1 MPILTAEELTEICL
15 NVFQKLNIPSAEAEI
30 VTRSM
35 VDANRVG
42 HDSHGVIHLPKYVS
56 ELEAGLIQPG
66 APTET
71 LRESASIAVLDGNWG
86 FGPVIATRAVE
97 LAIQKARQTDI
108 SSVAVSRCNE
118 VGRLG
123 GYACL
128 AADAEMIGLLMA
140 NDHGGG
146 TCVAPHGGVEGRLST
161 NPMACAVPLA
171 KTSPTSHAEEHSC
184 QTDMTEEPYKKIVLD
199 MSTSVVAS
207 GKIRVKQ
214 HRNEALPDGWLID
227 AAGESTTNPGDF
239 YGVPPAALLP
249 FGGAVSAHKGFGLSV
264 IVDILAGA
272 LTGAGCSQSAD
283 ARVGNGL
290 FVLVINVASFRGFP
304 GFSAEIE
311 HFIAYLKSAKCL
323 AGVDAIRMPGERG
336 WETQRRRERE
346 GIPIDAET
354 WAQIQALLNDPR

>member
-1 MPILTAEELTEICL
+1 MPNFTAEELTTICL
-15 NVFQKLNIPSAEAEI
+15 DVFQKWNISAAEAEV
-30 VTRSM
+30 VTQSM

-42 HDSHGVIHLPKYVS
+42 HDSHGVIHLSKYVR
-56 ELEAGLIQPG
+56 ELEAGLIHPG

-71 LRESASIAVLDGNWG
+71 LHESASIAVLDGHWG
-86 FGPVIATRAVE
+86 FGPVIAARAVE
-97 LAIQKARQTDI
+97 LAIQKAKQTDV

-128 AADAEMIGLLMA
+128 AADAEMIALLMA

-146 TCVAPHGGVEGRLST
+146 TCVAPHGGTEGRLST
-161 NPMACAVPLA
+161 NPIACAVPIEGQD
-171 KTSPTSHAEEHSC
+171 P
-184 QTDMTEEPYKKIVLD
+184 IVLD
-199 MSTSVVAS
+199 MATSVVAS

-214 HRNEALPDGWLID
+214 HHNEALPHGWLIGSE
-227 AAGESTTNPGDF
+227 GESTTNADDF
-239 YGVPPAALLP
+239 YRVPPAALLP

-264 IVDILAGA
+264 IVDILSGA
-272 LTGAGCSQSAD
+272 LTGAGCSRSED

-311 HFIAYLKSAKCL
+311 RFISYLKSARRA
-323 AGVDAIRMPGERG
+323 AGFGAIRMPGERG
-336 WETQRRRERE
+336 WEAQRKRERE
-346 GIPIDAET
+346 GIPIDVET
-354 WAQIQALLNDPR
+354 WTQIQALL

>member
-1 MPILTAEELTEICL
+1 MLSFTAEELTEICL
-15 NVFQKLNIPSAEAEI
+15 SVFQKLNIPTAEAEI
-30 VTRSM
+30 VTKSM

-42 HDSHGVIHLPKYVS
+42 HDSHGVIHLAKYVR
-56 ELEAGLIQPG
+56 ELEEGLIQPG

-71 LRESASIAVLDGNWG
+71 LHESASIAVLDGNWG

-97 LAIQKARQTDI
+97 LAIQKAKQTDI

-118 VGRLG
+118 TGRLG

-146 TCVAPHGGVEGRLST
+146 TCVVPHGGVEGRLST
-161 NPMACAVPLA
+161 NPIACAVPLA
-171 KTSPTSHAEEHSC
+171 KTSPTSYAEGDSC
-184 QTDMTEEPYKKIVLD
+184 RTDIAEEPYKKIVLD

-207 GKIRVKQ
+207 GRIRGKQ
-214 HRNEALPDGWLID
+214 HRNEALPHGWLID
-227 AAGESTTNPGDF
+227 AEGESTTNPDDF
-239 YGVPPAALLP
+239 YETPPAALLP
-249 FGGAVSAHKGFGLSV
+249 FGGTVSAHKGFGLSV
-264 IVDILAGA
+264 IVDILSGA
-272 LTGAGCSQSAD
+272 LTGAGCSRGED

-311 HFIAYLKSAKCL
+311 RFVDYLKSAKRA
-323 AGVDAIRMPGERG
+323 AGVDAIRVPGERG

-354 WAQIQALLNDPR
+354 WAQIQAL

>member
-1 MPILTAEELTEICL
+1 MPNFTAEELTAICL
-15 NVFQKLNIPSAEAEI
+15 NVFQRWNISAAEAKV

-42 HDSHGVIHLPKYVS
+42 HDSHGVIHLPKYVR

-66 APTET
+66 VPTET
-71 LRESASIAVLDGNWG
+71 LHESASIAVLDGNWG

-97 LAIQKARQTDI
+97 LAVQKAKQTDV

-123 GYACL
+123 EYACL
-128 AADAEMIGLLMA
+128 AADAEMIALLMA

-161 NPMACAVPLA
+161 NPIACAVPIEGQD
-171 KTSPTSHAEEHSC
+171 PVV
-184 QTDMTEEPYKKIVLD
+184 MD

-214 HRNEALPDGWLID
+214 HRNEAVPHGWLIGAD
-227 AAGESTTNPGDF
+227 GESTTNADDF
-239 YGVPPAALLP
+239 YGIPPAALLP
-249 FGGAVSAHKGFGLSV
+249 FGGGVSAHKGFGLSV
-264 IVDILAGA
+264 IVDILSGA
-272 LTGAGCSQSAD
+272 LTGAGCSKSED

-311 HFIAYLKSAKCL
+311 RFIGYLKSARCA
-323 AGVDAIRMPGERG
+323 AGFTEVRVPGERG
-336 WETQRRRERE
+336 WETQRKRERE
-346 GIPIDAET
+346 GIPIDTET
-354 WAQIQALLNDPR
+354 WAQIQALV

>member
-1 MPILTAEELTEICL
+1 MPNFTAEDLTTICL
-15 NVFQKLNIPSAEAEI
+15 NVFQKWNIPTAEAEI

-42 HDSHGVIHLPKYVS
+42 HDSHGVIHLPKYVR
-56 ELEAGLIQPG
+56 ELEAGLIQPN
-66 APTET
+66 AQTET
-71 LRESASIAVLDGNWG
+71 LHESVSIAVLDGNWG

-97 LAIQKARQTDI
+97 LAVQKARQSDI

-161 NPMACAVPLA
+161 NPMACAVPIEGRD
-171 KTSPTSHAEEHSC
+171 P
-184 QTDMTEEPYKKIVLD
+184 IVLD

-214 HRNEALPDGWLID
+214 HRNEALPHGWLIN
-227 AAGESTTNPGDF
+227 AEGESTTNPDDF
-239 YGVPPAALLP
+239 YSVPPAAVLP

-264 IVDILAGA
+264 IVDVLTGA

-283 ARVGNGL
+283 ARVGNGV
-290 FVLVINVASFRGFP
+290 FVLVINIASFKEFP
-304 GFSAEIE
+304 GFSAEIAR
-311 HFIAYLKSAKCL
+311 FIEYLKSAKRVV
-323 AGVDAIRMPGERG
+323 GVDAIQMPGERG
-336 WETQRRRERE
+336 WKEQRRRERE

-354 WAQIQALLNDPR
+354 WAQIQTLF

>member
-1 MPILTAEELTEICL
+1 MPNFTAEELTEICL
-15 NVFQKLNIPSAEAEI
+15 NVFEKLKIPAAEAEV

-42 HDSHGVIHLPKYVS
+42 HDSHGVIHLPKYVR
-56 ELEAGLIQPG
+56 ELDAGLIQPG
-66 APTET
+66 VPTET
-71 LRESASIAVLDGNWG
+71 LHASASIAVLDGNWG

-97 LAIQKARQTDI
+97 LAIQKAKQTDI

-128 AADAEMIGLLMA
+128 AADAEMIALLMA

-161 NPMACAVPLA
+161 NPIACAVPIDGQD
-171 KTSPTSHAEEHSC
+171 PV
-184 QTDMTEEPYKKIVLD
+184 VLD

-207 GKIRVKQ
+207 GRIRVKQ
-214 HRNEALPDGWLID
+214 HRNEALPHGWIIDTDGK
-227 AAGESTTNPGDF
+227 STTNADDF
-239 YGVPPAALLP
+239 YGAPPAALLP

-264 IVDILAGA
+264 VVDILSGA
-272 LTGAGCSQSAD
+272 LTGAGCSQGED

-311 HFIAYLKSAKCL
+311 RFIGYLKSAKCA
-323 AGVDAIRMPGERG
+323 AGFDAIRMPGERG
-336 WETQRRRERE
+336 WETQRKRERE

-354 WAQIQALLNDPR
+354 WTQIQTLLNEPRIAVRNT

>member
-1 MPILTAEELTEICL
+1 MPNFTAEELTAICL
-15 NVFQKLNIPSAEAEI
+15 NVFQKINIPAAEAEV

-35 VDANRVG
+35 IDANRVG
-42 HDSHGVIHLPKYVS
+42 HDSHGVIHLAKYVR
-56 ELEAGLIQPG
+56 ELEASLIQPG
-66 APTET
+66 APTEK
-71 LRESASIAVLDGNWG
+71 LHESASIAVLDGNWG

-123 GYACL
+123 QYACL

-161 NPMACAVPLA
+161 NPIACAVPIEGQD
-171 KTSPTSHAEEHSC
+171 P
-184 QTDMTEEPYKKIVLD
+184 IVLD

-207 GKIRVKQ
+207 GKIRFKQ
-214 HRNEALPDGWLID
+214 HHNEALPHGWLID
-227 AAGESTTNPGDF
+227 GEGESITNADDF
-239 YGVPPAALLP
+239 YEDPPTALLP

-264 IVDILAGA
+264 IVDILSGA
-272 LTGAGCSQSAD
+272 LTGAGCSQSED

-290 FVLVINVASFRGFP
+290 FVLVINVASFREFP

-311 HFIAYLKSAKCL
+311 RFIEYLKSAKH
-323 AGVDAIRMPGERG
+323 APRVDAIRVPGERG
-336 WETQRRRERE
+336 WDEQRKRERE
-346 GIPIDAET
+346 GIPIDTET
-354 WAQIQALLNDPR
+354 WAQIQELL

>member
-1 MPILTAEELTEICL
+1 MPNLTAEELTDICL
-15 NVFQKLNIPSAEAEI
+15 NVFEKLNIPTSEAEI

-42 HDSHGVIHLPKYVS
+42 HDSHGVIHLPKYVR
-56 ELEAGLIQPG
+56 ELEEGLIQPG
-66 APTET
+66 APIET
-71 LRESASIAVLDGNWG
+71 LHESESIAVLDGNWA

-97 LAIQKARQTDI
+97 LAIQKAKQTDI

-146 TCVAPHGGVEGRLST
+146 TCVAPHGGIEGRLST
-161 NPMACAVPLA
+161 NPIACAVPIEGQN
-171 KTSPTSHAEEHSC
+171 P
-184 QTDMTEEPYKKIVLD
+184 IVLD

-214 HRNEALPDGWLID
+214 HQNEALPDGWLINIE
-227 AAGESTTNPGDF
+227 GESTTNTEDF
-239 YGVPPAALLP
+239 YRVPPAAILP
-249 FGGAVSAHKGFGLSV
+249 FGGIAAHKGFGLSV

-272 LTGAGCSQSAD
+272 LTGAGCSRSGD

-290 FVLVINVASFRGFP
+290 FVLVINVASFREFP

-311 HFIAYLKSAKCL
+311 RFIAYLKSAKRA
-323 AGVDAIRMPGERG
+323 AGIDVIQMPGERG
-336 WETQRRRERE
+336 WEEQSKREQD

-354 WAQIQALLNDPR
+354 WAQIQAFL

>member
-1 MPILTAEELTEICL
+1 MPVLTAEELTTICL
-15 NVFQKLNIPSAEAEI
+15 NVFQKWGISADEAAV

-42 HDSHGVIHLPKYVS
+42 HDSHGVVHLPKYVR
-56 ELEAGLIQPG
+56 EVEAGLIQPG
-66 APTET
+66 APIET
-71 LRESASIAVLDGNWG
+71 RHESASIAVLDGNWG
-86 FGPVIATRAVE
+86 FGPVIATHAVR
-97 LAIQKARQTDI
+97 LAIQKAKQTDV

-146 TCVAPHGGVEGRLST
+146 TCVAPYGGIEGRLST
-161 NPMACAVPLA
+161 NPMACAVPIEGQD
-171 KTSPTSHAEEHSC
+171 P
-184 QTDMTEEPYKKIVLD
+184 IVLD

-214 HRNEALPDGWLID
+214 HQGEALPQGWLID
-227 AAGESTTNPGDF
+227 AAGESTTDADDF

-249 FGGAVSAHKGFGLSV
+249 FGGEVSGHKGFGLSV
-264 IVDILAGA
+264 LVDMLAGA
-272 LTGAGCSQSAD
+272 LTGAGCSRGSD

-290 FVLVINVASFRGFP
+290 FVLAINIASFRGFP
-304 GFSAEIE
+304 GFSAEIDR
-311 HFIAYLKSAKCL
+311 FIGYLKSAKRA
-323 AGVDAIRMPGERG
+323 AGVEAIQMPGERG
-336 WETQRRRERE
+336 WETQRHRERE
-346 GIPIDAET
+346 GVPIDAET
-354 WAQIQALLNDPR
+354 WTQIQALLE

>member
-1 MPILTAEELTEICL
+1 MPRFTAEELTTICL

-42 HDSHGVIHLPKYVS
+42 HDSHGVIHLPKYVR

-97 LAIQKARQTDI
+97 LAIQKAKQTDM
-108 SSVAVSRCNE
+108 SSIAVSRCNE
-118 VGRLG
+118 AGRLG

-161 NPMACAVPLA
+161 NPMACAVPIQGQD
-171 KTSPTSHAEEHSC
+171 P
-184 QTDMTEEPYKKIVLD
+184 IVLD

-214 HRNEALPDGWLID
+214 HRNEALPHGWLID
-227 AAGESTTNPGDF
+227 GEGESTTNPDAF

-249 FGGAVSAHKGFGLSV
+249 FGGEVSAHKGFGLSV

-272 LTGAGCSQSAD
+272 LTGAGCSQRAD

-311 HFIAYLKSAKCL
+311 RFIAYLKSAKC
-323 AGVDAIRMPGERG
+323 AVGVDAIRMPGERG

-354 WAQIQALLNDPR
+354 WTQIQALLD

>member
-1 MPILTAEELTEICL
+1 MPNFTAEELTQICR
-15 NVFQKLNIPSAEAEI
+15 NVFQKLNISTAEAEV

-42 HDSHGVIHLPKYVS
+42 HDSHGVIHLAKYVR
-56 ELEAGLIQPG
+56 ELEAGLIQPD

-71 LRESASIAVLDGNWG
+71 LHESASIAVLDGNWG

-97 LAIQKARQTDI
+97 LAIQKAKQTDI

-128 AADAEMIGLLMA
+128 AADAEMIVVLMA

-161 NPMACAVPLA
+161 NPIACAVPIEGQD
-171 KTSPTSHAEEHSC
+171 P
-184 QTDMTEEPYKKIVLD
+184 IVLD

-207 GKIRVKQ
+207 GKLRVKQ
-214 HRNEALPDGWLID
+214 HRNEALPHGWLID
-227 AAGESTTNPGDF
+227 AEGESTTNADDF
-239 YGVPPAALLP
+239 YDGFPPAALLP
-249 FGGAVSAHKGFGLSV
+249 FGGTVSAHKGYGLSV
-264 IVDILAGA
+264 IVDILSGA
-272 LTGAGCSQSAD
+272 LTGAGCSKGGD

-290 FVLVINVASFRGFP
+290 FVLVMNVASFRGFP

-311 HFIAYLKSAKCL
+311 RFINYLKSANRV
-323 AGVDAIRMPGERG
+323 AGVDAIRVPGERG
-336 WETQRRRERE
+336 WAEQRRRERD

-354 WAQIQALLNDPR
+354 WAHIQALL

>member
-1 MPILTAEELTEICL
+1 MPNFTAEELTTVCL
-15 NVFQKLNIPSAEAEI
+15 NVFEKLKITAAEAEV

-42 HDSHGVIHLPKYVS
+42 HDSHGVIHLEKYVR

-71 LRESASIAVLDGNWG
+71 LHESASIAVLDGNWG

-97 LAIQKARQTDI
+97 LAIQKAKQTDI

-118 VGRLG
+118 TGRLG

-128 AADAEMIGLLMA
+128 AADAEMIALLMA

-161 NPMACAVPLA
+161 NPIACAVPIEGQD
-171 KTSPTSHAEEHSC
+171 P
-184 QTDMTEEPYKKIVLD
+184 IVLD

-214 HRNEALPDGWLID
+214 HQNEALPRGWLID
-227 AAGESTTNPGDF
+227 AEGELTTNPDDF
-239 YGVPPAALLP
+239 YAMPPAALLP
-249 FGGAVSAHKGFGLSV
+249 FGGTVSEHKGFGLSV
-264 IVDILAGA
+264 IVDILSGA
-272 LTGAGCSQSAD
+272 LTGAGCSKSED

-304 GFSAEIE
+304 GFSTEIE
-311 HFIAYLKSAKCL
+311 RFIGYLKSAKRV
-323 AGVDAIRMPGERG
+323 AGFDAIRMPGERG
-336 WETQRRRERE
+336 WQEQRKRERE

-354 WAQIQALLNDPR
+354 WTQIQALL

>member
-1 MPILTAEELTEICL
+1 MPNFSAEELTAICL
-15 NVFQKLNIPSAEAEI
+15 NVFQKLNIPAAEAEI

-42 HDSHGVIHLPKYVS
+42 HDSHGVIHLAKYVR
-56 ELEAGLIQPG
+56 ELETGLIQPD
-66 APTET
+66 APIET
-71 LRESASIAVLDGNWG
+71 LHESASIAVLDGNWG

-97 LAIQKARQTDI
+97 LAIQKAKQTDI

-118 VGRLG
+118 AGRLG

-146 TCVAPHGGVEGRLST
+146 TCVAPHGGTEGRLST
-161 NPMACAVPLA
+161 NPIACAVPIEGQD
-171 KTSPTSHAEEHSC
+171 P
-184 QTDMTEEPYKKIVLD
+184 IVLD

-214 HRNEALPDGWLID
+214 HRDEALPPGWLID
-227 AAGESTTNPGDF
+227 GEGESTTNADDF

-249 FGGAVSAHKGFGLSV
+249 FGGIAAHKGFGLSV

-272 LTGAGCSQSAD
+272 LTGAGCSQGED

-311 HFIAYLKSAKCL
+311 RFIEYLKSAKRA

-336 WETQRRRERE
+336 WTEQRKRERE

-354 WAQIQALLNDPR
+354 WEQIQAL

>member
-1 MPILTAEELTEICL
+1 MPNFTAEELTEICL
-15 NVFQKLNIPSAEAEI
+15 NVFQKLNIPTAEAEI
-30 VTRSM
+30 VTKSM

-42 HDSHGVIHLPKYVS
+42 HDSHGVIHLAKYAR
-56 ELEAGLIQPG
+56 ELEDGLIQPG

-71 LRESASIAVLDGNWG
+71 LHESASISVLDGNWG

-97 LAIQKARQTDI
+97 MAIQKAKQTDI

-161 NPMACAVPLA
+161 NPMACAVPIERQY
-171 KTSPTSHAEEHSC
+171 P
-184 QTDMTEEPYKKIVLD
+184 IVLD

-214 HRNEALPDGWLID
+214 HHNEALPHGWLID
-227 AAGESTTNPGDF
+227 AEGKSTTNADDF

-249 FGGAVSAHKGFGLSV
+249 FGGTVSEHKGFGLSV
-264 IVDILAGA
+264 IVDILSGA
-272 LTGAGCSQSAD
+272 LTGAGCSKGED

-290 FVLVINVASFRGFP
+290 FVLVMNVASFRGFP
-304 GFSAEIE
+304 GFSAEIQR
-311 HFIAYLKSAKCL
+311 FVDYLKSAKRA
-323 AGVDAIRMPGERG
+323 AGVDTIRVPGERG
-336 WETQRRRERE
+336 WEEQRKRERE

-354 WAQIQALLNDPR
+354 WAQIQAL

>member
-1 MPILTAEELTEICL
+1 MPKFTAAELTAICL
-15 NVFQKLNIPSAEAEI
+15 NVFQKLNISAAEAEV

-42 HDSHGVIHLPKYVS
+42 HDSHGVIHLTKYVR

-66 APTET
+66 APTEI
-71 LRESASIAVLDGNWG
+71 LQESASIAALDGNWG

-97 LAIQKARQTDI
+97 LAIQKAKQTDI

-161 NPMACAVPLA
+161 NPLACAVPIQGQD
-171 KTSPTSHAEEHSC
+171 P
-184 QTDMTEEPYKKIVLD
+184 IVLD

-214 HRNEALPDGWLID
+214 HQNEALPHGWLID
-227 AAGESTTNPGDF
+227 GAGESATNPDDF
-239 YGVPPAALLP
+239 YGIPPAALLP

-264 IVDILAGA
+264 IIDVLAGA
-272 LTGAGCSQSAD
+272 LTGAGCSQSEN

-290 FVLVINVASFRGFP
+290 FVFVINVASFRGFP
-304 GFSAEIE
+304 GFSAEIQR
-311 HFIAYLKSAKCL
+311 FIEYLKSAKRI
-323 AGVDAIRMPGERG
+323 AGFDAIRMPGERG
-336 WETQRRRERE
+336 WETQRRRERD

-354 WAQIQALLNDPR
+354 WAQIQALL

>member
-1 MPILTAEELTEICL
+1 MPNFTAEELTAICR
-15 NVFQKLNIPSAEAEI
+15 NVFQKLKVPATEAEI

-42 HDSHGVIHLPKYVS
+42 HDSHGIIHLPKYVR

-71 LRESASIAVLDGNWG
+71 LHESASIAVLDGNWG

-97 LAIQKARQTDI
+97 LAIEKAKQTDI
-108 SSVAVSRCNE
+108 SSVAVSQCNE

-128 AADAEMIGLLMA
+128 AADAEMIGVLMT

-146 TCVAPHGGVEGRLST
+146 TCVAPHGGIEGRLST
-161 NPMACAVPLA
+161 NPIACAVPIEGRD
-171 KTSPTSHAEEHSC
+171 P
-184 QTDMTEEPYKKIVLD
+184 IVLD

-214 HRNEALPDGWLID
+214 HQDEVLPHGWLID
-227 AAGESTTNPGDF
+227 AKGESTTYADAF
-239 YGVPPAALLP
+239 YSTPPAALLP
-249 FGGAVSAHKGFGLSV
+249 FGGIAAHKGFGLSV

-272 LTGAGCSQSAD
+272 LTGAGCSEGED

-290 FVLVINVASFRGFP
+290 FVLVLNVASFRGFP

-311 HFIAYLKSAKCL
+311 RFIAYLKSAKRA

-336 WETQRRRERE
+336 WEEQRKREQE

-354 WAQIQALLNDPR
+354 WTHIKRL

>member
-1 MPILTAEELTEICL
+1 MPNFTAEELTEICRS
-15 NVFQKLNIPSAEAEI
+15 VFQKLNIPTAEAKV
-30 VTRSM
+30 VTKSM

-42 HDSHGVIHLPKYVS
+42 HDSHGVIHLPKYVR
-56 ELEAGLIQPG
+56 ELEDGLIQPD

-71 LRESASIAVLDGNWG
+71 LHESASIAVLDGNWD

-118 VGRLG
+118 IGRLG

-128 AADAEMIGLLMA
+128 AADAEMIALLMT

-146 TCVAPHGGVEGRLST
+146 TCVAPHGGIEGRLST
-161 NPMACAVPLA
+161 NPLACAVPIEGQD
-171 KTSPTSHAEEHSC
+171 P
-184 QTDMTEEPYKKIVLD
+184 IVLD

-214 HRNEALPDGWLID
+214 HQDEALPHGWLID
-227 AAGESTTNPGDF
+227 AEGGSTTNADDF

-249 FGGAVSAHKGFGLSV
+249 FGGAVSAHKGYGLSI
-264 IVDILAGA
+264 IVDILSGA
-272 LTGAGCSQSAD
+272 LTGAGCSQGED

-290 FVLVINVASFRGFP
+290 FVLVINVASFREFP

-311 HFIAYLKSAKCL
+311 RFVRYLKSAKRA

-336 WETQRRRERE
+336 WEEQRKRERE

-354 WAQIQALLNDPR
+354 WAHIQALL

>member
-1 MPILTAEELTEICL
+1 MPNFTAEELTAICR
-15 NVFQKLNIPSAEAEI
+15 NVFQKLKVPAAEAEI

-42 HDSHGVIHLPKYVS
+42 HDSHGVIHLPKYVH

-66 APTET
+66 VSIET
-71 LRESASIAVLDGNWG
+71 LHESASIAVLDGNWG

-97 LAIQKARQTDI
+97 LAIEKAKQTDI

-118 VGRLG
+118 AGRLG
-123 GYACL
+123 GYVCL
-128 AADAEMIGLLMA
+128 ATDAEMIGLLMA

-146 TCVAPHGGVEGRLST
+146 TCVAPYGGIEGRLST
-161 NPMACAVPLA
+161 NPIACAVPIEGQD
-171 KTSPTSHAEEHSC
+171 P
-184 QTDMTEEPYKKIVLD
+184 IVLD

-214 HRNEALPDGWLID
+214 HQNEPVPHGWLID
-227 AAGESTTNPGDF
+227 AEGESTTDANDF
-239 YGVPPAALLP
+239 YNTPPAAILP
-249 FGGAVSAHKGFGLSV
+249 FGGIAAHKGFGLSV

-272 LTGAGCSQSAD
+272 LTGAGCSQGED

-290 FVLVINVASFRGFP
+290 FVLVINAASFRGFP

-311 HFIAYLKSAKCL
+311 RFIGYLKSAKRA

-336 WETQRRRERE
+336 WVEQRRRERE

-354 WAQIQALLNDPR
+354 WEQIQTLK

>member
-1 MPILTAEELTEICL
+1 MPNFTAEELTEICL
-15 NVFQKLNIPSAEAEI
+15 NVFQKLSISKAEAEI

-42 HDSHGVIHLPKYVS
+42 HDSHGVIHLAKYVR

-66 APTET
+66 VPIET
-71 LRESASIAVLDGNWG
+71 RHESASVAVLDGNWG

-97 LAIQKARQTDI
+97 LAIQKAKQTDI

-118 VGRLG
+118 TGRLG

-128 AADAEMIGLLMA
+128 ATDAEMIALLMA

-161 NPMACAVPLA
+161 NPMACAVPI
-171 KTSPTSHAEEHSC
+171 KGQDP
-184 QTDMTEEPYKKIVLD
+184 IVLD

-214 HRNEALPDGWLID
+214 HQNEAVPHGWLIN
-227 AAGESTTNPGDF
+227 AEGESTTNADDF

-249 FGGAVSAHKGFGLSV
+249 FGGMVSGHKGFGLSV
-264 IVDILAGA
+264 IVDILSGA
-272 LTGAGCSQSAD
+272 LTGAGCSKGED

-290 FVLVINVASFRGFP
+290 FVLVINVASFREFP

-311 HFIAYLKSAKCL
+311 RFINYLKSAKRSPE
-323 AGVDAIRMPGERG
+323 VDAIRMPGERG
-336 WETQRRRERE
+336 WKERRKRARE
-346 GIPIDAET
+346 GIPIDSET
-354 WAQIQALLNDPR
+354 WAQIQTLIK

>member
-1 MPILTAEELTEICL
+1 MPNFTAEELTEICL
-15 NVFQKLNIPSAEAEI
+15 NVFQKLNIPAAEAEV
-30 VTRSM
+30 VTKSM

-42 HDSHGVIHLPKYVS
+42 HDSHGVIHLAKYVR

-66 APTET
+66 APIET
-71 LRESASIAVLDGNWG
+71 LHESASIAVLDGNWG

-97 LAIQKARQTDI
+97 MAIQKAKQTDI

-128 AADAEMIGLLMA
+128 AAEAEMIGVLMA

-161 NPMACAVPLA
+161 NPIACAVPIEGQD
-171 KTSPTSHAEEHSC
+171 P
-184 QTDMTEEPYKKIVLD
+184 IVLD
-199 MSTSVVAS
+199 MSTSVVAL

-214 HRNEALPDGWLID
+214 HRNEALPHGWLID
-227 AAGESTTNPGDF
+227 AEGGSTTNADDF
-239 YGVPPAALLP
+239 YDVPPAALLP

-264 IVDILAGA
+264 IVDLLSGA
-272 LTGAGCSQSAD
+272 LTGAGCSQGED

-290 FVLVINVASFRGFP
+290 FVLVMNVASFRGFP

-311 HFIAYLKSAKCL
+311 RFVNYLKSAKRA
-323 AGVDAIRMPGERG
+323 AGVDAIRVPGERG
-336 WETQRRRERE
+336 WETQRIRERE
-346 GIPIDAET
+346 GIPIDTET
-354 WAQIQALLNDPR
+354 WANIQTLK

>member
-1 MPILTAEELTEICL
+1 MPNFTAEELTTICR
-15 NVFQKLNIPSAEAEI
+15 NVFQKLNIPTAEAEI

-35 VDANRVG
+35 VEANRVG
-42 HDSHGVIHLPKYVS
+42 HDSHGVIHLAKYVR
-56 ELEAGLIQPG
+56 ELEAGLIQPN
-66 APTET
+66 ALTET
-71 LRESASIAVLDGNWG
+71 LQESASIAALDGNWG

-97 LAIQKARQTDI
+97 LAIQKAKQTDI

-118 VGRLG
+118 AGRLG

-128 AADAEMIGLLMA
+128 AADTEMIGLLMA

-146 TCVAPHGGVEGRLST
+146 TCVAPHGGTEGRLST
-161 NPMACAVPLA
+161 NPIACAVPINGQD
-171 KTSPTSHAEEHSC
+171 P
-184 QTDMTEEPYKKIVLD
+184 IVLD

-214 HRNEALPDGWLID
+214 HRDEALPHGWLID
-227 AAGESTTNPGDF
+227 TNGKSTTNADDF
-239 YGVPPAALLP
+239 YNMPPAALLP
-249 FGGAVSAHKGFGLSV
+249 FGGVAAHKGFGLSV

-272 LTGAGCSQSAD
+272 LTGAGCSEGED

-311 HFIAYLKSAKCL
+311 RFIAYLKSAKRA

-336 WETQRRRERE
+336 WKEQRKREQE

-354 WAQIQALLNDPR
+354 WEQIQAL

>member
-1 MPILTAEELTEICL
+1 MPNFTAEELTAICR
-15 NVFQKLNIPSAEAEI
+15 NVFKKLNISAAEAEV

-42 HDSHGVIHLPKYVS
+42 HDSHGVIHLPKYVR
-56 ELEAGLIQPG
+56 ELGAGLIQPG
-66 APTET
+66 APIET
-71 LRESASIAVLDGNWG
+71 LHESASIAVLDGNWG

-97 LAIQKARQTDI
+97 VAIQKAKQTDI
-108 SSVAVSRCNE
+108 SSVTVSRCNE

-123 GYACL
+123 GIACL
-128 AADAEMIGLLMA
+128 AAYAEMIGLLMA

-146 TCVAPHGGVEGRLST
+146 TCVAPHGGVQGRLST
-161 NPMACAVPLA
+161 NPIACAVPIDGQD
-171 KTSPTSHAEEHSC
+171 P
-184 QTDMTEEPYKKIVLD
+184 IVLD
-199 MSTSVVAS
+199 MSTSTVAS

-214 HRNEALPDGWLID
+214 HENKAVPHGWLID
-227 AAGESTTNPGDF
+227 TDGRSTTDADDF

-249 FGGAVSAHKGFGLSV
+249 FGGIAQHKGFGLSV

-272 LTGAGCSQSAD
+272 LTGAGCSKSED

-290 FVLVINVASFRGFP
+290 FVLVINVASFREFP

-311 HFIAYLKSAKCL
+311 RFIGYLKSAKRA

-336 WETQRRRERE
+336 WEEQRKRKRE
-346 GIPIDAET
+346 GIPIDTQT
-354 WAQIQALLNDPR
+354 WEQIQAL

>member
-1 MPILTAEELTEICL
+1 MPNVTAEELTTICL
-15 NVFQKLNIPSAEAEI
+15 NVLQKLNISPSEVEV

-42 HDSHGVIHLPKYVS
+42 HDSHGVIHLPKYVR
-56 ELEAGLIQPG
+56 ELEAGLIQPN

-71 LRESASIAVLDGNWG
+71 MHESASIAVLDGNWG

-97 LAIQKARQTDI
+97 LAIQKARLTDI
-108 SSVAVSRCNE
+108 SSVAISRCNE

-128 AADAEMIGLLMA
+128 AANAEMIALLMA

-146 TCVAPHGGVEGRLST
+146 TCVAPHGGIEGRLST
-161 NPMACAVPLA
+161 NPIACAVPIEGQD
-171 KTSPTSHAEEHSC
+171 P
-184 QTDMTEEPYKKIVLD
+184 IVLD

-214 HRNEALPDGWLID
+214 HRNESLPQGWLINKD
-227 AAGESTTNPGDF
+227 GESTTNAEDF
-239 YGVPPAALLP
+239 YSESHAALLP
-249 FGGAVSAHKGFGLSV
+249 FGGIAAHKGFGLSV
-264 IVDILAGA
+264 IVDILSGA
-272 LTGAGCSQSAD
+272 LTGAGCSRSDD

-290 FVLVINVASFRGFP
+290 FVLVLNVASFRGFP
-304 GFSAEIE
+304 GFSAEICR
-311 HFIAYLKSAKCL
+311 FIEYLKSAKR
-323 AGVDAIRMPGERG
+323 AADVDAIRMPGERG
-336 WETQRRRERE
+336 WDEKRKRELN

-354 WAQIQALLNDPR
+354 WQQIQALL

>member
-1 MPILTAEELTEICL
+1 MPNVTTKELTSICL
-15 NVFQKLNIPSAEAEI
+15 NVFQKHNVPPDKAEV

-35 VDANRVG
+35 VDANLVG
-42 HDSHGVIHLPKYVS
+42 HDSHGVIHLPKYVR
-56 ELEAGLIQPG
+56 ELEAGLIQPN

-71 LRESASIAVLDGNWG
+71 VHESASVAVLDGNWG

-97 LAIQKARQTDI
+97 MAIQKAKQTDI

-128 AADAEMIGLLMA
+128 AADAEMIALLMV

-161 NPMACAVPLA
+161 NPIACAVPIEGQN
-171 KTSPTSHAEEHSC
+171 P
-184 QTDMTEEPYKKIVLD
+184 IVLD
-199 MSTSVVAS
+199 MSTSIVAS

-214 HRNEALPDGWLID
+214 HRNEALPEGWLINSEGEPTTD
-227 AAGESTTNPGDF
+227 ANDF
-239 YGVPPAALLP
+239 YGIPPASILP
-249 FGGAVSAHKGFGLSV
+249 LGGIASHKGFGLSV

-272 LTGAGCSQSAD
+272 LTGAGCSRSPD

-290 FVLVINVASFRGFP
+290 FVLVINVPSFREFP
-304 GFSAEIE
+304 GFSTEIE
-311 HFIAYLKSAKCL
+311 RFIDYIKSAKR
-323 AGVDAIRMPGERG
+323 AIGADEIMMPGERS
-336 WETQRRRERE
+336 WNEQRKREQD
-346 GIPIDAET
+346 GIPIDTET
-354 WAQIQALLNDPR
+354 WQQIQELR

>member
-1 MPILTAEELTEICL
+1 
-15 NVFQKLNIPSAEAEI
+15 
-30 VTRSM
+30 
-35 VDANRVG
+35 
-42 HDSHGVIHLPKYVS
+42 
-56 ELEAGLIQPG
+56 
-66 APTET
+66 
-71 LRESASIAVLDGNWG
+71 
-86 FGPVIATRAVE
+86 
-97 LAIQKARQTDI
+97 
-108 SSVAVSRCNE
+108 
-118 VGRLG
+118 
-123 GYACL
+123 
-128 AADAEMIGLLMA
+128 MIGLLMA

-161 NPMACAVPLA
+161 NPIACAVPIQGHD
-171 KTSPTSHAEEHSC
+171 P
-184 QTDMTEEPYKKIVLD
+184 IVLD

-214 HRNEALPDGWLID
+214 HREEALPHGWLID
-227 AAGESTTNPGDF
+227 AEGEPTTNADDF

-249 FGGAVSAHKGFGLSV
+249 FGGVAAHKGFGLSV

-272 LTGAGCSQSAD
+272 LTGAGCSQGED

-311 HFIAYLKSAKCL
+311 RFIEYLKSAKRA

-336 WETQRRRERE
+336 WAEQRKQERE

-354 WAQIQALLNDPR
+354 WQQIQAL

>member
-1 MPILTAEELTEICL
+1 MMPNFTAEELTAICR
-15 NVFQKLNIPSAEAEI
+15 NVFQKLKVPATEAEI

-42 HDSHGVIHLPKYVS
+42 HDSHGVIHLPKYVR

-71 LRESASIAVLDGNWG
+71 RHASASITVLDGNWG

-97 LAIQKARQTDI
+97 LAIEKAKQTDI
-108 SSVAVSRCNE
+108 SSVAVSQCNE

-128 AADAEMIGLLMA
+128 AADAEMIGVLMT

-146 TCVAPHGGVEGRLST
+146 TCVAPHGGIEGRLST
-161 NPMACAVPLA
+161 NPIACAVPIEGQD
-171 KTSPTSHAEEHSC
+171 P
-184 QTDMTEEPYKKIVLD
+184 IVLD

-214 HRNEALPDGWLID
+214 HQDEALPHGWLID
-227 AAGESTTNPGDF
+227 AEGKSTTYANTF
-239 YGVPPAALLP
+239 YSTPPAVLLP
-249 FGGAVSAHKGFGLSV
+249 FGGIAAHKGFGLSV

-272 LTGAGCSQSAD
+272 LTGAGCSQGED

-290 FVLVINVASFRGFP
+290 FVLVLNVASFRGFP

-311 HFIAYLKSAKCL
+311 RFIEYLKSAKRA

-336 WETQRRRERE
+336 WEAQRKRERE

-354 WAQIQALLNDPR
+354 WTHIKRL

>member
-1 MPILTAEELTEICL
+1 MPNFTAEELTTVCL
-15 NVFQKLNIPSAEAEI
+15 TVFQKLKIAEAEAEL

-42 HDSHGVIHLPKYVS
+42 HDSHGVIHLTKYVR

-71 LRESASIAVLDGNWG
+71 LHESASIAVLDGNWG

-97 LAIQKARQTDI
+97 LAIQKAKQTDI

-161 NPMACAVPLA
+161 NPIACAVPIEGQD
-171 KTSPTSHAEEHSC
+171 P
-184 QTDMTEEPYKKIVLD
+184 IVLD

-214 HRNEALPDGWLID
+214 HQNEALPHGWLIN
-227 AAGESTTNPGDF
+227 AEGESTTNADDF

-249 FGGAVSAHKGFGLSV
+249 FGGAVSEHKGFGLSV
-264 IVDILAGA
+264 IVDILSGA
-272 LTGAGCSQSAD
+272 LTGAGCSQSEG

-290 FVLVINVASFRGFP
+290 FVLVINVASFREFP

-311 HFIAYLKSAKCL
+311 RFIGYLKSAKRV
-323 AGVDAIRMPGERG
+323 AGFDAIRMPGERG
-336 WETQRRRERE
+336 WNEQRKREQE

-354 WAQIQALLNDPR
+354 WAQIQALL

>member
-1 MPILTAEELTEICL
+1 MPNLTVEELTSICL
-15 NVFQKLNIPSAEAEI
+15 NVFQKLSIPPPEAEI

-42 HDSHGVIHLPKYVS
+42 HDSHGVIHLPKYVR

-66 APTET
+66 APIDT
-71 LRESASIAVLDGNWG
+71 LHESASIAVLDGNWG

-97 LAIQKARQTDI
+97 LAIQKAKQTDV

-146 TCVAPHGGVEGRLST
+146 TCVAPHGGSEGRLST
-161 NPMACAVPLA
+161 NPIACAVPIA
-171 KTSPTSHAEEHSC
+171 GQDP
-184 QTDMTEEPYKKIVLD
+184 IVLD

-214 HRNEALPDGWLID
+214 HRDEALPEGWLIN
-227 AAGESTTNPGDF
+227 AEGKSTTDADDF
-239 YGVPPAALLP
+239 YETPPAALLP
-249 FGGAVSAHKGFGLSV
+249 FGGMISAHKGFGLSV

-272 LTGAGCSQSAD
+272 LTGAGCSRNED

-290 FVLVINVASFRGFP
+290 FVLVINVSSFREFP

-311 HFIAYLKSAKCL
+311 RFIAYLKSAKRA
-323 AGVDAIRMPGERG
+323 AGVDTIRMPGERG
-336 WETQRRRERE
+336 WDEQRKREQE
-346 GIPIDAET
+346 GIPIDIKT
-354 WAQIQALLNDPR
+354 WQQIQALL